1 MTTARQ
7 LIKQAYKQLLVTAP
21 NEEPTAEESSDSLEL
36 FNGMMHDLRN
46 QSVDLFWEDIGL
58 NDRVAFWVPPV
69 DADGASINVAT
80 YKGEWDA
87 NANSPILSTGVGT
100 SGYVY
105 KVGTS
110 GSTLLDT
117 VSSWSQGD
125 YLIFDGFA
133 NKWMKCR
140 SSRQFEFGLSAMLAI
155 PMSSLFSVTPSPDL
169 VSRSEAGL
177 RRMQAAF
184 VVPPLVAVDDALR
197 RMNSNRYINGNLL

>member
-1 MTTARQ
+1 M
-7 LIKQAYKQLLVTAP
+7 
-21 NEEPTAEESSDSLEL
+21 
-36 FNGMMHDLRN
+36 
-46 QSVDLFWEDIGL
+46 FWEDIGL

-87 NANSPILSTGVGT
+87 NANSPILQLA
-100 SGYVY
+100 SGLAVRLD

-140 SSRQFEFGLSAMLAI
+140 SSRQFEFRLSAMLAI
-155 PMSSLFSVTPSPDL
+155 PMSSFSL
-169 VSRSEAGL
+169 L
-177 RRMQAAF
+177 R
-184 VVPPLVAVDDALR
+184 PPLILYRARKLACGVWRPRSSSR
-197 RMNSNRYINGNLL
+197 RWSL